1 MASPRVS
8 QSSGHSCWKQWW
20 KRSPNTCCSK
30 KILLLLVWQVLF
42 AFSWSLLVADVNT
55 ALDSDFVS
63 ASLILSFCCA
73 PLIGWLA
80 DVKFGRYEVIK
91 IGSLASFFASIFVY
105 FAITTGGATTGIGN
119 VLMSV
124 ATTIVCFGFSC
135 YSASILKAVFTSATS
150 RLQEKANN
158 TCHTSSN
165 SIFLLQ
171 QVLGDLFHH
180 CFQQL

>member
-8 QSSGHSCWKQWW
+8 QSSHCWGRPTGHSCWKQWW

-135 YSASILKAVFTSATS
+135 YSASILPFLTDQSDW
-150 RLQEKANN
+150 
-158 TCHTSSN
+158 CH
-165 SIFLLQ
+165 FK
-171 QVLGDLFHH
+171 
-180 CFQQL
+180 